1 MTVSASAWITRA
13 SLLDY
18 MEISGVTNSQGQ
30 ILDAVINGIT
40 RKIQQETGRKFRH
53 KPASGLGSYNPTG
66 TPDDSIYD
74 GTGSGRLF
82 LVNYPIVS
90 VATLQTTYVINSGVK
105 DVATINSDDYRL
117 IKEHGIIELV
127 RLPEIPHNAFLEH
140 PQSVEV
146 NYKAGYGATTFPDDL
161 KLAAYGYA
169 EYLWR
174 YSRKKDPSLTEE
186 RMHDGT
192 WFKYDTKMTRPGWVS
207 EIIESYR
214 RLNM

>member
-18 MEISGVTNSQGQ
+18 MGLPSVTSGQSAIMDLIINGVTR
-30 ILDAVINGIT
+30 A
-40 RKIQQETGRKFRH
+40 IQQETGRKFRY
-53 KPASGLGSYNPTG
+53 KPASNLGSYNPTS

-74 GTGSGRLF
+74 GSGSGRLF
-82 LVNYPIVS
+82 LINYPIVS
-90 VATLQTTYVINSGVK
+90 VATIQTTYVITSGVK

-127 RLPEIPHNAFLEH
+127 RLPEIPHNVFLEH

-161 KLAAYGYA
+161 KIAAYGYA
-169 EYLWR
+169 AHWWR
-174 YSRKKDPSLTEE
+174 QRNKDGTLTEE

-192 WFKYDTKMTRPGWVS
+192 WFRYDIKMTRPAWVS

-214 RLNM
+214 RLKM